1 MEYTADD
8 ADIPITEASLI
19 EKSAIIGR
27 CGLELLSCGTGAW
40 RVRSSMN
47 TLSRELGVTCTVD
60 IGLMSL
66 TYNCFDGEECVS
78 QSLCLTNTGVNTSK
92 MNRLEQFVADFPTKG
107 IFMTGAELHAALDDI
122 EHIHGLYSPAKLG
135 LAAALACGGFTFLL
149 GGLERLSYALIII
162 LVATL
167 SAWIMALLFHLCPL
181 DFEPLGLIFARIL
194 SDKSFRYCT

>member
-78 QSLCLTNTGVNTSK
+78 QSLCLSNTGVNTSK

-149 GGLERLSYALIII
+149 GG
-162 LVATL
+162 
-167 SAWIMALLFHLCPL
+167 
-181 DFEPLGLIFARIL
+181 GLPEI
-194 SDKSFRYCT
+194 

>member
-92 MNRLEQFVADFPTKG
+92 LNRLEQFVADFPTRG

-122 EHIHGLYSPAKLG
+122 EHIHGLYSPAKLD
-135 LAAALACGGFTFLL
+135 LRS
-149 GGLERLSYALIII
+149 GLERLSYALIII

-181 DFEPLGLIFARIL
+181 DFVPLGLIFARIL

>member
-1 MEYTADD
+1 MELEAALRNHMEVHWMEYTADD

-78 QSLCLTNTGVNTSK
+78 LPLC
-92 MNRLEQFVADFPTKG
+92 
-107 IFMTGAELHAALDDI
+107 
-122 EHIHGLYSPAKLG
+122 
-135 LAAALACGGFTFLL
+135 
-149 GGLERLSYALIII
+149 
-162 LVATL
+162 
-167 SAWIMALLFHLCPL
+167 
-181 DFEPLGLIFARIL
+181 LIFARIL